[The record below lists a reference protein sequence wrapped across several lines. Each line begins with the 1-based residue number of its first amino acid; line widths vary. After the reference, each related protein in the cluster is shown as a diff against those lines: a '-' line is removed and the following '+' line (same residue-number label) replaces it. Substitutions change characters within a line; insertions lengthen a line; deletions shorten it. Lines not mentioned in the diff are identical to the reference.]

1 LKNYFEFR
9 RSGFELRRS
18 VKVDTKVAMELIEN
32 NDFGP
37 RRSVEY
43 DH

>member
-1 LKNYFEFR
+1 LNFGEVILNF
-9 RSGFELRRS
+9 GEPL
-18 VKVDTKVAMELIEN
+18 KVDTNVAMELIEN

-37 RRSVEY
+37 WRSVED